1 MVAFFVSS
9 IQATSSTK
17 PQRVFAALKEFL
29 KQLFPAE
36 RFESEEQLQ
45 KK

>member
-17 PQRVFAALKEFL
+17 PQTVFAALKEFL